1 MKIKL
6 LSIIFLFIFL
16 SKAIAH
22 SEHYKDVNILEY
34 ELFRNNKSI
43 GYHNYTFTRDN
54 SILNVKSSID
64 FKIIK
69 LGVELYKYKGTTEE
83 EFKDNQLI
91 KFISNTNQNKKI
103 KKTEIIFD
111 KKKNNLVISGSENQ
125 LTSPKEYPV
134 GTWWDHEIIQA
145 KAQISAVSGR
155 IIHQKVTFLGKEEI
169 ILYEKKY
176 NSLRFNLSSTDES
189 LPKNKKLNIDVWYD
203 EKTKLWL
210 KAAFDKT
217 GYWEYRLKNHQ

>member
-6 LSIIFLFIFL
+6 LSIIFLLIFF

-22 SEHYKDVNILEY
+22 SGHYKEVNILEY

-54 SILNVKSSID
+54 NILNVKSSID
-64 FKIIK
+64 FKIRK
-69 LGVELYKYKGTTEE
+69 LGVDLYKYEGTTEE
-83 EFKDNQLI
+83 QFKDDQLI
-91 KFISNTNQNKKI
+91 RFISNTNQNKKI
-103 KKTEIIFD
+103 KKTEIKFD
-111 KKKNNLVISGSENQ
+111 KEKNILTISGSENQ

-169 ILYEKKY
+169 SLYGKKY

-189 LPKNKKLNIDVWYD
+189 LPKKK
-203 EKTKLWL
+203 KT
-210 KAAFDKT
+210 
-217 GYWEYRLKNHQ
+217 